1 MEGSYPDRYSLHAH
15 KVIAG
20 YRNFKIRGVSFSLD
34 PGDIMGLVG
43 RSGSGKS
50 TILST
55 LTGAIRPQ
63 GGRFELLRGPKR
75 QPLIG
80 NIGYSPQRNA
90 LFSDLTVMENLMTF
104 ARLQGISRKVAKERA
119 GILLSELS
127 LAKHKRKMVSD
138 LSGGMEKRVDIAVAL
153 IQDPAVVILDEP
165 FNGLDV
171 ALQRFIWDVLL
182 HLSERGKIIIVTSHL
197 MDDIQHY
204 CNKIGL
210 VESNRFFKP
219 EDVKALLASHDGS
232 LRTLIEDIF
241 KRKSSE
247 VIKRG

>member
-1 MEGSYPDRYSLHAH
+1 MSDFIDDRYSLKAH
-15 KVIAG
+15 NVTTG
-20 YRNFKIRGVSFSLD
+20 YRNFKIRNINFSLTA
-34 PGDIMGLVG
+34 GDILGLVG

-50 TILST
+50 TILSS
-55 LTGAIRPQ
+55 LTESLKTTEGY
-63 GGRFELLRGPKR
+63 FELSRGGKR
-75 QPLIG
+75 KPLIG

-104 ARLQGISRKVAKERA
+104 AHLQGIGKRTANSRAK
-119 GILLSELS
+119 ILLKELS
-127 LAKHKRKMVSD
+127 LEKHSRKMVST

-171 ALQRFIWDVLL
+171 ALQKFIWDVLL
-182 HLSERGKIIIVTSHL
+182 HLSQRGKIIIVTSHL
-197 MDDIQHY
+197 MDDIQYY

-219 EDVKALLASHDGS
+219 EEVKSLLLSHNGS
-232 LRTLIEDIF
+232 LRSLIEDIF
-241 KRKSSE
+241 KRKNTE
-247 VIKRG
+247 RVTI